1 MAYGILL
8 FLAFLTVFCFPSANL
23 QLFDGLPISRIWEFA
38 ALAAVIPFLLFSNLR
53 NRQADYWKKWGV
65 RPVFLWLGLGAVLA
79 VKIVL
84 FASEAQVGF
93 SGCYRSP
100 AEPTE
105 ISHEDLPPAECERSY
120 ENLFGRYPGTR
131 MDETIRFGPDV
142 WNLVFVNTSRYNYYQ
157 WETGNLVRSRMP
169 LEIRWKGRPDVSE
182 GESIRI
188 EYTGQGTVVWGNVR
202 ADLPHAYAA
211 LHTVT
216 IGPPSAESPLQ
227 IDYYYDDESRSGQ
240 DSASWGPGATIRV
253 MAVSSDGTRPLSAE
267 SPGWGYRGL
276 ALLADALL
284 LVWMFSCLPAL
295 WHSVRRDLP
304 FLIAFCA
311 ALGLFVVLPAA
322 PWVRSLGMTAVMTA
336 VLVVHICLRPLRWTT
351 LYFLAVAAALAIM
364 RIWATSGFGMV
375 MLRSAGNDALSYE
388 SQAYSILAT
397 GSLRGGE
404 SVFFYI
410 PAYRYIKYLEHALFG
425 DGDMLYAAAQL
436 AAFFGGVFVLFRGL
450 DRRKVSSGIRILLSV
465 LGAAMVF
472 LGGYYVS
479 SFIHEGLSEY
489 PTWIILL
496 WALAGLMGAASPAV
510 LLFGTAALAVA
521 YTVRPNQATGI
532 AWIMLLTAAQSWKKH
547 LRWLL
552 LAGLLALGIAL
563 LPLLH
568 NICFGGEWEPM
579 ATSGAM
585 SLNLVLTPTT
595 WLAYFRGDPA
605 AVETVREQMGML
617 FLITEAPRS
626 MWPTLAVLAVCLL
639 GWLVTCGRAIARR
652 SAKDLAWLA
661 VPLCFLAI
669 HLVYGISTYY
679 PRHVVVGYLSMAAVS
694 TVVLIRELPA
704 REVAVRPAVK
714 SRHA

>member
-1 MAYGILL
+1 MAYGVPL
-8 FLAFLTVFCFPSANL
+8 FLAFLVILCFPSGNL
-23 QLFDGLPISRIWEFA
+23 SLFDGLPLSRVWEFA
-38 ALAAVIPFLLFSNLR
+38 ALAAALPFLLFSELR
-53 NRQADYWKKWGV
+53 IRQAECWKKMGI
-65 RPVFLWLGLGAVLA
+65 RPAVLWLGLGAVLIA
-79 VKIVL
+79 KIAL
-84 FASEAQVGF
+84 IASGAHAGF

-105 ISHEDLPPAECERSY
+105 ISHEDLPAVECERSY
-120 ENLFGRYPGTR
+120 ENLFGRYPATR
-131 MDETIRFGPDV
+131 LDETIRFGPDV
-142 WNLVFVNTSRYNYYQ
+142 WNLVFLNTSRYNYYA
-157 WETGNLVRSRMP
+157 WEAGNLLRSRMP
-169 LEIRWKGRPDVSE
+169 LEARWTGFPDIQA

-188 EYTGQGTVVWGNVR
+188 EYVGEGTVVWGEVR
-202 ADLPHAYAA
+202 AELPPAYEMSNVVTVDSPDGRSQ
-211 LHTVT
+211 LH
-216 IGPPSAESPLQ
+216 IEYAF
-227 IDYYYDDESRSGQ
+227 DDNSRSGQ
-240 DSASWGPGATIRV
+240 DSESWGPGATIRV
-253 MAVSSDGTRPLSAE
+253 MAVSSDGTRALSAE
-267 SPGWGYRGL
+267 SPGGGYRGL

-284 LVWMFSCLPAL
+284 LAWLFSCLPAL
-295 WHSVRRDLP
+295 WHSVRRDLL
-304 FLIAFCA
+304 FLIALCA
-311 ALGLFVVLPAA
+311 VLGLFAVLPAA
-322 PWVRSLGMTAVMTA
+322 PWIRSLGMTAVLAAM
-336 VLVVHICLRPLRWTT
+336 LVVHISLRPLRWTT

-425 DGDMLYAAAQL
+425 DGDMLYASAQL

-496 WALAGLMGAASPAV
+496 WALAGLMGKASPAV
-510 LLFGTAALAVA
+510 ILSGTAALAVA

-568 NICFGGEWEPM
+568 NIYFGGEWEPT

-605 AVETVREQMGML
+605 AVETVREQMEML
-617 FLITEAPRS
+617 FLIKEAPRS
-626 MWPTLAVLAVCLL
+626 MWPTLVVLAVCLL

-652 SAKDLAWLA
+652 RAKDLAWLA

-669 HLVYGISTYY
+669 HLVYGVSTYY
-679 PRHVVVGYLSMAAVS
+679 PRHIVVGYLSMAAVS
-694 TVVLIRELPA
+694 TVILIRELPA
-704 REVAVRPAVK
+704 RDVAV
-714 SRHA
+714 